1 MSILSFQQI
10 FQEMSTL
17 CPTVYSIISQMMQVD
32 TGNNQDTKAAAMAL
46 IYAINIFSWCKKM
59 SLIQRKNNVLLTE
72 GNARQEVINYGKI
85 GTWVSK
91 IA

>member
-1 MSILSFQQI
+1 
-10 FQEMSTL
+10 
-17 CPTVYSIISQMMQVD
+17 MQVD